1 MRIPLLF
8 AACLLLSLA
17 ACGGGGGGDDGGGGD
32 VTPPEPEILF
42 EDAFDGAYPGGS
54 WLVPG
59 PGGAIVDVDGE
70 PALALEG
77 IEITA
82 SAPPFQRDGKLLQFF
97 VFFAWPQ
104 GCPAGVPG
112 TLPAIQIVD
121 ADTDLVVASLS
132 VVVNAACTNLE
143 ESYVIHPDGA
153 PSPDS
158 ASYTEDW
165 VPDDF
170 GYDFHDYGFVIEPD
184 GTAFW
189 SVDGEVVLETTVPF
203 ASANLELR
211 LGGQGE
217 PSLDPVLFDDIV
229 VQRQ

>member
-1 MRIPLLF
+1 MRTAPFL
-8 AACLLLSLA
+8 AWLLLSLA
-17 ACGGGGGGDDGGGGD
+17 ACGGGGGDDGGGG
-32 VTPPEPEILF
+32 PPEPPAPEILF
-42 EDAFDGAYPGGS
+42 ADAFDGAYPGGS

-59 PGGAIVDVDGE
+59 PGGTIVDVGGE
-70 PALALEG
+70 PALALTG

-82 SAPPFQRDGKLLQFF
+82 SAPPFTRDGKLLQFF
-97 VFFAWPQ
+97 VFFAWPE

-112 TLPAIQIVD
+112 SNRAIQIVD
-121 ADTDLVVASLS
+121 TDTDLVVASMS
-132 VVVNAACTNLE
+132 VVVDETCTDLE
-143 ESYVIHPDGA
+143 EAYVIHPDGA
-153 PSPDS
+153 ASPNTV
-158 ASYTEDW
+158 SYTEHW

-170 GYDFHDYGFVIEPD
+170 GYDFHDYGFVIERD

-203 ASANLELR
+203 TPANLALR

-229 VQRQ
+229 VQRQE